1 MIIAIDLDKT
11 LFSCESVIY
20 KVLTKI
26 QTPSNIN
33 KKLKYKTVQKQNDV
47 NVGWV
52 KSLLSIFN
60 PDKYSSS
67 KKAID
72 CINTLFSED
81 NQIILLS
88 SRPYNLKVLRNA
100 ALKWL
105 HKNNVHYDSLIFGC
119 GNKAAFCE
127 AFNVDILI
135 DDKLTNCQNAIL
147 KGTSAI
153 NICESKKKADKV
165 REQNKDNKD
174 LFVVSDWTPIHLI
187 TQMIKYKRSHAPTDF
202 ERIGNTIYN
211 ESQEFVDINKK
222 EFYIKFITDSKLADY
237 VVVEGK
243 VPPILNKEAAIKSYL
258 NKTNNTPT
266 KKWAF

>member
-33 KKLKYKTVQKQNDV
+33 KKLKYKTVPKQNYV
-47 NVGWV
+47 NVGWL
-52 KSLLSIFN
+52 KTILSIFD

-67 KKAID
+67 KAAIE
-72 CINTLFSED
+72 CINTLHSED

-88 SRPYNLKVLRNA
+88 SRPYKIKALRNA

-105 HKNNVHYDSLIFGC
+105 NKNKVHYDSLIFGC
-119 GNKAAFCE
+119 GNKAAFCS

-135 DDKLTNCQNAIL
+135 DDKLTNCLNANK

-153 NICESKKKADKV
+153 NFCENKKQAEKI
-165 REQNKDNKD
+165 REQQKDNHD

-187 TQMIKYKRSHAPTDF
+187 TQMIKYKHSKIPTDF
-202 ERIGNTIYN
+202 ENIGKSIYK
-211 ESQEFVDINKK
+211 ESK
-222 EFYIKFITDSKLADY
+222 EFIDIKNKDFYVDFITKSKLADY
-237 VVVEGK
+237 VYVNGK
-243 VPPILNKEAAIKSYL
+243 VPSILNLEEKLKPFL
-258 NKTNNTPT
+258 NKSNTTKT
-266 KKWAF
+266 KKWA